1 MARAKTTE
9 PMREE
14 ILEFIQKSEEAI
26 AEAGRRLGERVSEL
40 VPDDGQSIR
49 KVIDEAFDFTETVLK
64 NQREFANAML
74 DRVLGKPAKRVTA
87 TKRAPAK
94 SAGKRPARRPTKR
107 AGAA

>member
-14 ILEFIQKSEEAI
+14 IRAFVQKSEATI
-26 AEAGRRLGERVSEL
+26 AEAGRKLGERVAEL

-49 KVIDEAFDFTETVLK
+49 RVIDEAFDFTETVVK

-74 DRVLGKPAKRVTA
+74 DKILGKPAKRVTS
-87 TKRAPAK
+87 TRRAPAK
-94 SAGKRPARRPTKR
+94 SAGKQPARKPAKR